1 MSEEKRVENTS
12 EIKNNLSSDIF
23 ITEENTFDIEVRFY
37 KKDGK
42 LFVMGVDDDFDNT
55 EKNIQVLVI
64 TLKYPSQSDCL
75 NLDRV
80 KLNLQP
86 SEEIVDPRSIL
97 QMEYN
102 RFVLLARKWNL
113 DEKLEESVILKINP
127 KIIKGILLELRDKI
141 AFDGI
146 I

>member
-1 MSEEKRVENTS
+1 MSEEKSVENTS

-23 ITEENTFDIEVRFY
+23 ITEENTFDIEVKFY

-64 TLKYPSQSDCL
+64 TLKYPSQADCL
-75 NLDRV
+75 NMDRV
-80 KLNLQP
+80 KLSL
-86 SEEIVDPRSIL
+86 SKAEDIIDPRSISQL
-97 QMEYN
+97 EYN
-102 RFVLLARKWNL
+102 RFIILARKWSL
-113 DEKLEESVILKINP
+113 EEKLEELNILRLSP
-127 KIIKGILLELRDKI
+127 KIIKGILQILRDKI
-141 AFDGI
+141 SFDGI